1 MVRARLTIKGRVQGV
16 FYRYSTVQ
24 AAKRIRDLTGWVR
37 NLPNG
42 DVEALVEGDEK
53 KVKELI
59 EWCYEGPPA
68 SKVTDVII
76 AWEDYNG
83 EFSDFT
89 ISY

>member
-1 MVRARLTIKGRVQGV
+1 MVRARLTVKGRVQGV
-16 FYRYSTVQ
+16 FYRYSTVK
-24 AAKRIRDLTGWVR
+24 AAKRIGDLTGWVR

-53 KVKELI
+53 KVNELI
-59 EWCYEGPPA
+59 AWCRQGPPA
-68 SKVTDVII
+68 SNVTDLITE
-76 AWEDYNG
+76 WKDYTG